1 MLLLVV
7 LAPLI
12 RVGRRVFLRRRP
24 RPSPQPGT
32 RWLPLTTQVAA
43 GLWVLLLIA
52 VSIIS
57 VVIGGDDAMPP
68 TSAWDKYFVL
78 LNIVTALAIG
88 FSLAAVVSAIR
99 IWRDTALRKIS
110 MLKYS
115 LVAIACL
122 FLSWFSVHWHLL
134 GPVRI

>member
-1 MLLLVV
+1 M
-7 LAPLI
+7 
-12 RVGRRVFLRRRP
+12 RRRP